1 MPARHLRLNRI
12 RDQRQTGSIAIQSN
26 QSGQFYSNDIVACL
40 HGRFLRN
47 SDPTED
53 RRDATV
59 GSHTLRFGRK
69 AEYDA
74 VAQYIGCE

>member
-26 QSGQFYSNDIVACL
+26 QSGQLYPNDVVACL
-40 HGRFLRN
+40 HGRFLRD
-47 SDPTED
+47 SDPAED
-53 RRDATV
+53 RRDTTV

-69 AEYDA
+69 TENDA
-74 VAQYIGCE
+74 MTQYIGCE